1 MVKDIIK
8 VKPNTKIQFEGIQ
21 KELAKKNPDLR
32 VSQDY
37 ALRILINKFEGD
49 LQ

>member
-8 VKPNTKIQFEGIQ
+8 VKPNTKIQFDSIQ
-21 KELAKKNPDLR
+21 KELLKQNPDLR

-37 ALRILINKFEGD
+37 TLRKLMNKYEGD